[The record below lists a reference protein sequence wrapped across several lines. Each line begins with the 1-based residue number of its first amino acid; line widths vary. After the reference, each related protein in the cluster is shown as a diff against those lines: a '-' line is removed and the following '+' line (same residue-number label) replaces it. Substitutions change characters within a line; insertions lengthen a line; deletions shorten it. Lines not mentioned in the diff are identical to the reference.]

1 MDKEAFQLMIARTTG
16 RSRAMLPVLAMGLV
30 MILFFFLHKPTYIL
44 HQDTFFWL
52 GLLLLPFSLQWKK
65 QKGGRRFFWL
75 ALLCGLLSIPFT
87 TTFGVYCMLVFALL
101 FLLEQWR
108 AKLSILLPIHLLLLS
123 PVFPYISRL
132 ISFPIRLGLSEA
144 AGDILALA
152 GFDIQISGNLIQ
164 LNGRDFLV
172 DSACAG
178 LYMLRYSFLFALLML
193 AYFQR
198 QGKSWKLPELAGLLL
213 LLLPLNIMG
222 NLVRIVILI
231 VFGIMPEH
239 WFHEVLGL
247 ITFFIYSLLP
257 FYFISKNLA
266 GKEKHTVPASSPGEQ
281 KNSPGI
287 HFYGALVVL
296 FLCFSFICWKNGAKS
311 PRQPDTTQLPLTAY
325 QTERVREVYKLSN
338 ERALIYIKPPVEA
351 YNADHNPLI
360 CWQGSGY
367 EFQHISTS
375 RLGQLEVSI
384 AELKKEGS
392 TLYTMWWY
400 DSGRQQTGSQWDWRW
415 QTLNTQE
422 AFYLVNVTAESPDI
436 LRAEAWAF
444 LNQKIIR

>member
-1 MDKEAFQLMIARTTG
+1 MIARLTG
-16 RSRAMLPVLAMGLV
+16 RSFPILPLLAMGLLV
-30 MILFFFLHKPTYIL
+30 LLFFLHKPGYIL

-52 GLLLLPFSLQWKK
+52 GLLFLPVSLQRKE
-65 QKGGRRFFWL
+65 QQGGRRFLWL

-101 FLLEQWR
+101 FLLELWWG
-108 AKLSILLPIHLLLLS
+108 KVSILLPIHLLLLS
-123 PVFPYISRL
+123 PLFQYISKL
-132 ISFPIRLGLSEA
+132 ISFPIRIALSDA
-144 AGDILALA
+144 AGGILAFA
-152 GFDIQISGNLIQ
+152 GFDISVSGNLIQ
-164 LNGRDFLV
+164 LNGTDFLV

-198 QGKSWKLPELAGLLL
+198 KGKSWSLSELAGLLL

-222 NLVRIVILI
+222 NLTRIVLLI
-231 VFGIMPEH
+231 IFGIMPEH

-247 ITFFIYSLLP
+247 IIFFVYSLLP
-257 FYFISKNLA
+257 FYFISKYLA
-266 GKEKHTVPASSPGEQ
+266 GKKKSRVPASNRGEAKASPAIVSYAG
-281 KNSPGI
+281 
-287 HFYGALVVL
+287 LMVL
-296 FLCFSFICWKNGAKS
+296 FISFSFVCWKNSAKS
-311 PRQPDTTQLPLTAY
+311 SRPIHTTKLPLTAY
-325 QTERVREVYKLSN
+325 QAEMVNEVYKLSN

-367 EFQHISTS
+367 AFQHISTS
-375 RLGQLEVSI
+375 KVGQLEVSI
-384 AELKKEGS
+384 AELQKGS
-392 TLYTMWWY
+392 NTLYTMWWY

-415 QTLNTQE
+415 QSLSGQE

-436 LRAEAWAF
+436 LQAEARAF
-444 LNQKIIR
+444 LNQKIIK